1 VLLISTTDPI
11 FAATSANLTISF
23 DVEIFLLEENVS
35 TMIKW
40 RQNILTLIIQSI
52 STRLIMF
59 NIVLNELIKSQT
71 GVPTGTT
78 DSPRLPIGRY
88 DF

>member
-1 VLLISTTDPI
+1 MHVAILVLLISTTDTI

-59 NIVLNELIKSQT
+59 IIV
-71 GVPTGTT
+71 
-78 DSPRLPIGRY
+78 
-88 DF
+88 